1 MEKTVTFEPLFESM
15 DIEKEQKIA
24 LQEAFDLAVIKKSTE
39 LMEDVV
45 EKQVEEKVELIKEE
59 YDEKV
64 LMLEDSLD
72 GYLDTVVEEFIE
84 ENAPSYE
91 AQIQDEKAKTLLEM
105 FDQMVKVVGM
115 DLVEIQ
121 ESKTIRDQ
129 EMFESTDLYVA
140 EEKVDTLTDRVEDL
154 NNRLVEARREADKYL
169 KSGLI
174 NELKDGLSIL
184 EGEKF
189 EKLADLIPFE
199 RTSMYMEK
207 LEALKESIMSTRS
220 DDFEVAPK
228 ELKLPGDAFKQP
240 NVDIASATDFSK
252 YV

>member
-1 MEKTVTFEPLFESM
+1 MDKVTLEPMFESM
-15 DIEKEQKIA
+15 DIEREQKVA

-39 LMEDVV
+39 LMEEVV
-45 EKQVEEKVELIKEE
+45 EKQVEEKVEVLKEE

-84 ENAPSYE
+84 ENKPSYE
-91 AQIQDEKAKTLLEM
+91 AQIADEKAKTLLEM

-115 DLVEIQ
+115 DLIEIQ
-121 ESKTIRDQ
+121 ESKTERDQ
-129 EMFESTDLYVA
+129 EVLEESELYQS
-140 EEKVDTLTDRVEDL
+140 EEKVTSLTEKVEDL
-154 NNRLVEARREADKYL
+154 NNRLIEARREADKYL

-174 NELKDGLSIL
+174 NELKDDLSLL

-189 EKLADLIPFE
+189 EKLAGLIPFE
-199 RTSMYMEK
+199 KSSSYLQK
-207 LEALKESIMSTRS
+207 LETLKESIISARA
-220 DDFEVAPK
+220 DDFEMGTK

-240 NVDIASATDFSK
+240 QVDVASATDFSK